1 MGITHFPFSYTLKSY
16 HFIGNFR
23 KERKL
28 FDQYQK
34 AARAIPDKKEREE
47 IDNLKK
53 QVDKWLPFG
62 NFFMVNTKFVGI
74 CSTGSVLFVTGHRFT
89 R

>member
-1 MGITHFPFSYTLKSY
+1 MTILEKSQFILKY
-16 HFIGNFR
+16 HFIDNYR

-47 IDNLKK
+47 IENLKK
-53 QVDKWLPFG
+53 QVENDCGYLG
-62 NFFMVNTKFVGI
+62 CHLTMDFFTQW
-74 CSTGSVLFVTGHRFT
+74 
-89 R
+89 